1 MLYKDCCVL
10 FFCIIVI
17 NDYSYNSINTIFF
30 FFRNGTDIEDILSPN
45 LDDVLK
51 SCTFNKISNQPR
63 VLVTDFSSPSTMYD
77 DNDSSDYAGDS
88 DDDI

>member
-1 MLYKDCCVL
+1 MYIYILILL
-10 FFCIIVI
+10 FI
-17 NDYSYNSINTIFF
+17 Y

-51 SCTFNKISNQPR
+51 SYTCNKISNQPR
-63 VLVTDFSSPSTMYD
+63 VLVTDFSSSSSVYD
-77 DNDSSDYAGDS
+77 ENDSSDYAGDS

>member
-1 MLYKDCCVL
+1 M
-10 FFCIIVI
+10 FSSPIIVNNAIII
-17 NDYSYNSINTIFF
+17 NIWFLIFSF
-30 FFRNGTDIEDILSPN
+30 LFRNGTDIEDILSPN

-63 VLVTDFSSPSTMYD
+63 VLVTDFSSPSSMYD
-77 DNDSSDYAGDS
+77 ENDSSDYAGDS

>member
-1 MLYKDCCVL
+1 MYHSYYINNYIVKYK
-10 FFCIIVI
+10 
-17 NDYSYNSINTIFF
+17 SINTIFFF